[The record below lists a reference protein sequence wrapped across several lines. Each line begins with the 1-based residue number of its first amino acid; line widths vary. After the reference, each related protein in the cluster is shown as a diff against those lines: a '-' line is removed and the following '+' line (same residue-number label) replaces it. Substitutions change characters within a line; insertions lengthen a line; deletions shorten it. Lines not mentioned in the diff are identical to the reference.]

1 MRSSVRPGSF
11 TADVTTTEQPG
22 GAATQSELSPNH
34 PVTLDGADVFLLGNG
49 YAPVVTVRDGSG
61 AVLYQQATPFL
72 AQDNLYTSVGAI
84 KVGAAR
90 PTSIA
95 FSGFFLPDRRADLC
109 ERAHLDL
116 PGRP

>member
-1 MRSSVRPGSF
+1 MAPTSSSSATGTRRS
-11 TADVTTTEQPG
+11 
-22 GAATQSELSPNH
+22 
-34 PVTLDGADVFLLGNG
+34 
-49 YAPVVTVRDGSG
+49 VTVRDGSG

-95 FSGFFLPDRRADLC
+95 FSGFFLPTAEPTFANGPISIFPDDHNPELALRCSRATLF
-109 ERAHLDL
+109 
-116 PGRP
+116 PGGAPQSVYTLNTDETDAS